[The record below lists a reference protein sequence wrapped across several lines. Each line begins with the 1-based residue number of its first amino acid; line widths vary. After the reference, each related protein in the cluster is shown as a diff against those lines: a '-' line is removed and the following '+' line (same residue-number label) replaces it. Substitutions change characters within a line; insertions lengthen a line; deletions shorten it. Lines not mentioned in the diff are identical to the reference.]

1 MPELPR
7 TVDEY
12 IAGFD
17 TDIAQRLAAVRSTVR
32 EVVPQG
38 EERISYRIPAV
49 FQGGVVVYYA
59 AFKRHIGLFPPVADP
74 ALREKVAR
82 YAGPKGNL
90 QFPHHEPL
98 PLALIAEVAL
108 ARLKSN
114 LAKASDGKLARR
126 RDGKAEAGDENDL
139 APRRRGR

>member
-1 MPELPR
+1 MAEMPR

-17 TDIAQRLAAVRSTVR
+17 ADIAQRLAAVRSTVR

-38 EERISYRIPAV
+38 EERISYRMPAV

-59 AFKRHIGLFPPVADP
+59 AFKHHIGLFPPVDDP
-74 ALREKVAR
+74 GSREKVAR

-90 QFPHHEPL
+90 QFPHDQPL

-114 LAKASDGKLARR
+114 LVKASGGKLARR
-126 RDGKAEAGDENDL
+126 RAGKAEAGDENGL
-139 APRRRGR
+139 APRRRVR

>member
-1 MPELPR
+1 MAEVPR

-17 TDIAQRLAAVRSTVR
+17 VDIAQRLAAVRSAVR
-32 EVVPQG
+32 EMVPQG
-38 EERISYRIPAV
+38 EERISYRMPAI

-59 AFKRHIGLFPPVADP
+59 AFKRHIGVFPPVGDP
-74 ALREKVAR
+74 ALCEKVAR

-108 ARLKSN
+108 ARLTSN

-126 RDGKAEAGDENDL
+126 RAGKAEAGDENGL
-139 APRRRGR
+139 APRRRLR